1 MAKSAFRQALE
12 EAIEQRHSAVHPW
25 SEAWTSGQARPPP
38 AGRMGEAALSTMS
51 ATSRNGWPRST
62 PPART
67 RTCSTSCWRTSPR
80 RKASSACMA
89 RAPVRH
95 SDLLLEFAETCGMP
109 RDEILNAQING
120 ELLAETLGLQSWCA
134 VQSRKPFVEA
144 LSGLL
149 IGLESQVPQDLQQDH
164 AAAARRSTASRGGS
178 DLLLDPHRGRRSSTA
193 RRASRSS
200 RSTPRPTSS
209 AQTCVRLVKEAT
221 MMRRL
226 YLDGVYRKFIAE
238 AEGKKLAA

>member
-25 SEAWTSGQARPPP
+25 SEAWTSGKLDRRLLGEWVKQHFHYVSHFAEWVAAVYANCPHPGRAALP
-38 AGRMGEAALSTMS
+38 AGERHRGGRL
-51 ATSRNGWPRST
+51 
-62 PPART
+62 
-67 RTCSTSCWRTSPR
+67 R
-80 RKASSACMA
+80 RHAGA
-89 RAPVRH
+89 APVRH
-95 SDLLLEFAETCGMP
+95 SELLLEFGEVCGMK

-120 ELLAETLGLQSWCA
+120 ELLPETLGLQSWCT

-149 IGLESQVPQDLQQDH
+149 IGLESQVPRIYSKTTPPLLEKYGF
-164 AAAARRSTASRGGS
+164 SRGRGH
-178 DLLLDPHRGRRSSTA
+178 LLHASTSSPTSSMA

-209 AQTCVRLVKEAT
+209 APPACASCA
-221 MMRRL
+221 RR
-226 YLDGVYRKFIAE
+226 R
-238 AEGKKLAA
+238 